1 MTPWSTQ
8 RLLHRDKG
16 YSLNLDTNKT
26 IFHFFLHLNNYM
38 VSVDG
43 LAVEF
48 GGTTLF
54 SDISFVINEKDR
66 IALMGKNG
74 AGKSTLLSV
83 AAGIERQDAG
93 KIELAPLGRGQLGY
107 VPQEIAL
114 YPALTGMQN
123 LRFFASAA
131 GLYGRRRTIRCRYL
145 LEKVNLADKADK
157 PVSTYSGGMQRRLNL
172 ACALVGDVKLLLLD
186 EPTVGADENSTEIIL
201 NTITALKNGGCAVLL
216 VSHRAEDI
224 ARVCDRAVKLKDG
237 VVEDGSR

>member
-1 MTPWSTQ
+1 MNLRRQSVHLMTMEKEQVLVLENITKAYGTRFSKEKKRVLGPVSLCV
-8 RLLHRDKG
+8 RKG
-16 YSLNLDTNKT
+16 E
-26 IFHFFLHLNNYM
+26 
-38 VSVDG
+38 
-43 LAVEF
+43 AVGITGE
-48 GGTTLF
+48 
-54 SDISFVINEKDR
+54 
-66 IALMGKNG
+66 NG
-74 AGKSTLLSV
+74 AGKSTLISV
-83 AAGIERQDAG
+83 AAGVERQDAG
-93 KIELAPLGRGQLGY
+93 KIEL
-107 VPQEIAL
+107 PQEIAL

-224 ARVCDRAVKLKDG
+224 ARVCDRVVKLKDG

>member
-1 MTPWSTQ
+1 MNLRRQSVHLMTMEKEQVLVLENITKAYGTRFSKEKKRVLGPVSLCI
-8 RLLHRDKG
+8 RKG
-16 YSLNLDTNKT
+16 E
-26 IFHFFLHLNNYM
+26 
-38 VSVDG
+38 
-43 LAVEF
+43 AVGITGE
-48 GGTTLF
+48 
-54 SDISFVINEKDR
+54 
-66 IALMGKNG
+66 NG
-74 AGKSTLLSV
+74 
-83 AAGIERQDAG
+83 AG

>member
-1 MTPWSTQ
+1 MIMEKEQVLVLENITKAYGTRFSKEKKRVLGPVSLCI
-8 RLLHRDKG
+8 RKG
-16 YSLNLDTNKT
+16 E
-26 IFHFFLHLNNYM
+26 
-38 VSVDG
+38 
-43 LAVEF
+43 AVGITGE
-48 GGTTLF
+48 
-54 SDISFVINEKDR
+54 
-66 IALMGKNG
+66 NG

-145 LEKVNLADKADK
+145 LEKV

-186 EPTVGADENSTEIIL
+186 EPTVGADENSIEIIL

>member
-1 MTPWSTQ
+1 M
-8 RLLHRDKG
+8 
-16 YSLNLDTNKT
+16 
-26 IFHFFLHLNNYM
+26 
-38 VSVDG
+38 
-43 LAVEF
+43 
-48 GGTTLF
+48 
-54 SDISFVINEKDR
+54 
-66 IALMGKNG
+66 
-74 AGKSTLLSV
+74 
-83 AAGIERQDAG
+83 
-93 KIELAPLGRGQLGY
+93 
-107 VPQEIAL
+107 
-114 YPALTGMQN
+114 TGMQN

-186 EPTVGADENSTEIIL
+186 EPTVGADENSIEII
-201 NTITALKNGGCAVLL
+201 LKNGGCAVLL

>member
-1 MTPWSTQ
+1 MNLRRQSVHLMIMEKEQVLVLENITKAYGTRFSKEKKRVLGPV
-8 RLLHRDKG
+8 
-16 YSLNLDTNKT
+16 SLC
-26 IFHFFLHLNNYM
+26 IRQ
-38 VSVDG
+38 G
-43 LAVEF
+43 EAVGITGE
-48 GGTTLF
+48 
-54 SDISFVINEKDR
+54 
-66 IALMGKNG
+66 NG

-172 ACALVGDVKLLLLD
+172 ACALV

-216 VSHRAEDI
+216 VSHRAVDI
-224 ARVCDRAVKLKDG
+224 ARVCDRVVKLKDG

>member
-1 MTPWSTQ
+1 MTMEKEQVLVLENITKAYGTRFSKEKRRVLGPVSLCI
-8 RLLHRDKG
+8 RKG
-16 YSLNLDTNKT
+16 E
-26 IFHFFLHLNNYM
+26 
-38 VSVDG
+38 
-43 LAVEF
+43 AVGITGE
-48 GGTTLF
+48 
-54 SDISFVINEKDR
+54 
-66 IALMGKNG
+66 NG

-201 NTITALKNGGCAVLL
+201 NTITALKNGG
-216 VSHRAEDI
+216 
-224 ARVCDRAVKLKDG
+224 
-237 VVEDGSR
+237 

>member
-1 MTPWSTQ
+1 MTMEKEQVLVLENITKAYGTRFSKEKKRVLGPVSLCV
-8 RLLHRDKG
+8 RKG
-16 YSLNLDTNKT
+16 E
-26 IFHFFLHLNNYM
+26 
-38 VSVDG
+38 
-43 LAVEF
+43 AVGITGE
-48 GGTTLF
+48 
-54 SDISFVINEKDR
+54 
-66 IALMGKNG
+66 NG

-83 AAGIERQDAG
+83 AAGVERQDAG

-114 YPALTGMQN
+114 YPALTGIQN

-186 EPTVGADENSTEIIL
+186 EHTAALDPATAAKVLELSDRIVRENQLTAMMITHNMKDAIVHGNRGAARFAPCGGYCTCLRQGSETERR
-201 NTITALKNGGCAVLL
+201 GC
-216 VSHRAEDI
+216 
-224 ARVCDRAVKLKDG
+224 
-237 VVEDGSR
+237 

>member
-1 MTPWSTQ
+1 MTLEMKNLTKNYGNYCALDRFSITLTDGIYG
-8 RLLHRDKG
+8 LLG
-16 YSLNLDTNKT
+16 
-26 IFHFFLHLNNYM
+26 
-38 VSVDG
+38 
-43 LAVEF
+43 A
-48 GGTTLF
+48 
-54 SDISFVINEKDR
+54 
-66 IALMGKNG
+66 NG

-186 EPTVGADENSTEIIL
+186 EPTVGADENSIEIIL

-224 ARVCDRAVKLKDG
+224 ARVCDRVVKLKDG

>member
-1 MTPWSTQ
+1 MNLRRQSVHLMTMEKEQVLVLENITKAYGTRVSKEKKRVLGPVSLCV
-8 RLLHRDKG
+8 RKG
-16 YSLNLDTNKT
+16 E
-26 IFHFFLHLNNYM
+26 
-38 VSVDG
+38 
-43 LAVEF
+43 AVGITGE
-48 GGTTLF
+48 
-54 SDISFVINEKDR
+54 
-66 IALMGKNG
+66 NG

-145 LEKVNLADKADK
+145 LEIV
-157 PVSTYSGGMQRRLNL
+157 NL

-186 EPTVGADENSTEIIL
+186 EPTVGADENSIEIIL

-224 ARVCDRAVKLKDG
+224 ARVCDRVVKLKDG

>member
-1 MTPWSTQ
+1 MNLRRQSVHLMTMEKEQVLVLENITKAYGTRFSKEKKRVLGPVSLCI
-8 RLLHRDKG
+8 RKG
-16 YSLNLDTNKT
+16 E
-26 IFHFFLHLNNYM
+26 
-38 VSVDG
+38 
-43 LAVEF
+43 AVGITGE
-48 GGTTLF
+48 
-54 SDISFVINEKDR
+54 
-66 IALMGKNG
+66 NG

-93 KIELAPLGRGQLGY
+93 KIELTPLGRGQLGY

-224 ARVCDRAVKLKDG
+224 ARVCDRVVKLKDG